1 MHSTP
6 CSLARLGAM
15 EALVEGLVEED
26 IDAAAPGVAEEGLNG
41 VDGGEKLETNSVCS
55 LRL

>member
-1 MHSTP
+1 
-6 CSLARLGAM
+6 M

-41 VDGGEKLETNSVCS
+41 VDGGEKLETNPVCS